1 MDETGAVR
9 WRGGW
14 RGAPGDR
21 SHAPSDAAAL
31 GGVSATARAFVVCSP
46 PRSMLGVPVDE
57 WTPQL
62 GYNFEPAPLRSSTF
76 RSGPRSWPDAAAYTT
91 GYRSE
96 ASRTDGAGYQ
106 TGAPA
111 SFVRETTAFDST
123 FTPSM
128 TLMATSKTQRRSEA
142 ELRAAGRNAMRAL
155 EEKKH
160 QVAKHADWLAED
172 ARSAQQA
179 RWRAEAFEDGVME
192 RAAALG
198 HAPEAPTAYRS
209 AMRRAGAGVAPARNA
224 PRRVGTFAVLTQ
236 PSFDEAHALPL
247 RGAATSRAAVVALVD
262 CGARELARYARKSAA
277 VGALC
282 ICLETEAKN
291 QRPGHGAAPRRP
303 SENVTVTTASGIRG
317 AEAAFRKRRRILEL
331 CAMLRAT
338 AGENPDPAVVSRTQ
352 FLIVARGTLHG
363 LSDRD
368 ANLLFSAL
376 EQPRGI
382 DRVRVG
388 AVAAAL
394 LAAHRPGANANA
406 LTVADRAAARGNAS
420 LLDVLPVLRSCEPPR
435 ALIYDPEADGI
446 QPDEVRELLS
456 CAATARGDND
466 KMDALLAT
474 QPLFHRLLTGDDLVK
489 ALLRC
494 PEIFGEFDR
503 QLSVYRSQ
511 VRRSKEAEMQRR
523 VRAKAE
529 SKQHD
534 AQIHAHFA
542 KKRPS

>member
-291 QRPGHGAAPRRP
+291 QRPGHG
-303 SENVTVTTASGIRG
+303 
-317 AEAAFRKRRRILEL
+317 RILEL

-420 LLDVLPVLRSCEPPR
+420 LLDVLPVLRSC